1 MSSDSSKK
9 DTKKTLDF
17 NSLELD
23 PSVLKAVNDSGY
35 TTPTEIQSMSI
46 PYILSGRDMIG
57 QAQTGTGKT
66 AAFALP
72 LLSNIETKQNN
83 TQVLVLTPTRELA
96 IQVAEAFKTYS
107 KHLSKINVL
116 PIYGGAPYTEQIRG
130 LKKGAHVVVG
140 TPGRVMDHIRKGS
153 LKLNALNTL
162 VLDEADEM
170 LRMGFIDDVEWVL
183 DQSPDSRQIALFSAT
198 MPTVIRRIAEKY
210 LTQPEIVKVASKTM
224 TASTIRQRFWRVFG
238 LRKLEALT
246 RILELEDHDAML
258 VFVNTKNMTL
268 ELADQLQARGFACE
282 ALNGDIPQSGRER
295 IVERL
300 KRGRLDVLIATDVVA
315 RGLDVERISHVVNY
329 DAPRDDESYVHRIG
343 RTGRAGRSG
352 EAILFISR
360 RETRLLRS
368 IEKTTRQSLTEMEI
382 PSVKKINAL
391 RISRYKKS
399 ILATIEKMQNHKDF
413 EIFSN
418 IINEINEEQED
429 IDLVS
434 IAAALAHMANNNKS
448 FLLNESEFKHL
459 KEQKPFDA
467 RGDSGERSRRPDR
480 GRGGDRKKKA
490 PPGAK
495 ATPLKDMPDVA
506 MQRFRVEVGYDHG
519 VKPGNIVGA
528 IANEAGLDSKMIG
541 QIEIFDD
548 YSVVD
553 LPDGMPKEVFSDL
566 QKAWVCQQQLK
577 ITNLSQSSGKGSARD
592 KKFKAKKGK
601 GRKTNN
607 RAHHQSR
614 QKSES

>member
-1 MSSDSSKK
+1 MSSSSKTTTISF
-9 DTKKTLDF
+9 DSLD
-17 NSLELD
+17 LTQPILQ
-23 PSVLKAVNDSGY
+23 AVEDSGY
-35 TTPTEIQSMSI
+35 TTPSEIQVQSI
-46 PYILSGRDMIG
+46 PHILSGRDMIG

-72 LLSNIETKQNN
+72 LLCNIEPKQKQ

-96 IQVAEAFKTYS
+96 IQVAEAFQTYS
-107 KHLSKINVL
+107 KHLPKINIL
-116 PIYGGAPYTEQIRG
+116 PVYGGAPYSEQLRG

-140 TPGRVMDHIRKGS
+140 TPGRVMDHIRKRS
-153 LKLNALNTL
+153 LNLKNLQTL

-183 DQSPDSRQIALFSAT
+183 EQSPESRQIALFSAT

-210 LTQPEIVKVASKTM
+210 LTEPELVKVASKTV
-224 TASTIRQRFWRVFG
+224 TASTIRQRFWKVYG
-238 LRKLEALT
+238 LNKLDALT

-268 ELADQLQARGFACE
+268 ELADQLQQRGFACE

-329 DAPRDDESYVHRIG
+329 DAPRDNESYVHRIG

-352 EAILFISR
+352 DAILFVSR
-360 RETRLLRS
+360 REGRLLKS
-368 IEKTTRQSLTEMEI
+368 IERSTKQPLTEMEI
-382 PSVKKINAL
+382 PSVKKINEL
-391 RISRYKKS
+391 RISRYKKT
-399 ILATIEKMQNHKDF
+399 ILATIEKLKENKEH
-413 EIFSN
+413 EVFSN
-418 IINEINEEQED
+418 LIN
-429 IDLVS
+429 DLHENDNADKVA
-434 IAAALAHMANNNKS
+434 IAAALAHMANNNKP

-459 KEQKPFDA
+459 KGKKKAFDDA
-467 RGDSGERSRRPDR
+467 FNDRSDR
-480 GRGGDRKKKA
+480 GQKQRKRGDRKKKEA
-490 PPGAK
+490 PDSK
-495 ATPLKDMPDVA
+495 ATPLKGMPDVE
-506 MQRFRVEVGYDHG
+506 MHRYRVEVGYDHG

-541 QIEIFDD
+541 QIEIYDD
-548 YSVVD
+548 YSTVD
-553 LPDGMPKEVFSDL
+553 LPSGMPKEVKQDL
-566 QKAWVCQQQLK
+566 HKAWVCEQQLK
-577 ITNLSQSSGKGSARD
+577 ISSFKDAVSQGSNY
-592 KKFKAKKGK
+592 KTKKGK

-607 RAHHQSR
+607 RAHHQRKQS
-614 QKSES
+614 S

>member
-1 MSSDSSKK
+1 MSSSSN
-9 DTKKTLDF
+9 TTTLSFD
-17 NSLELD
+17 SLELI
-23 PSVLKAVNDSGY
+23 PPILQAVVDSGY
-35 TTPTEIQSMSI
+35 TTPTEIQVQSI
-46 PYILSGRDMIG
+46 PHLLAGKDIIG

-72 LLSNIETKQNN
+72 ILCNLEPGLKQP
-83 TQVLVLTPTRELA
+83 QVLVLTPTRELA
-96 IQVAEAFKTYS
+96 IQVAEFFQTYS
-107 KHLSKINVL
+107 KHLPKIKIL
-116 PIYGGAPYTEQIRG
+116 PVYGGAAYSDQLRG
-130 LKKGAHVVVG
+130 LKNGAQVIVG

-153 LKLNALNTL
+153 LNLKKLQTL

-183 DQSPDSRQIALFSAT
+183 DQCPESRQVALFSAT
-198 MPTVIRRIAEKY
+198 MPTVIRRIAQKY
-210 LTQPEIVKVASKTM
+210 LVEPELIQVASKTM
-224 TASTIRQRFWRVFG
+224 TAPTIRQRYWRVYG
-238 LRKLEALT
+238 LNKLAGLT

-268 ELADQLQARGFACE
+268 ELADQLQQRGFACE
-282 ALNGDIPQSGRER
+282 ALNGDIPQNARER

-329 DAPRDDESYVHRIG
+329 DAPRDNESYVHRIG

-352 EAILFISR
+352 EAILFVSR
-360 RETRLLRS
+360 RETRLLKS
-368 IEKTTRQSLTEMEI
+368 IERTTRQPLTEMEI

-391 RISRYKKS
+391 RISRYKKT
-399 ILATIEKMQNHKDF
+399 ILVTIEKLKNNKDH
-413 EIFSN
+413 EVLSN
-418 IINEINEEQED
+418 LINELHEEENVD
-429 IDLVS
+429 TIE
-434 IAAALAHMANNNKS
+434 IAAALAHMSNNNKS

-459 KEQKPFDA
+459 KEKKTFDDA
-467 RGDSGERSRRPDR
+467 FNDRSPRKRRD
-480 GRGGDRKKKA
+480 GRKKKSD
-490 PPGAK
+490 PGSK
-495 ATPLKDMPDVA
+495 ATPLKGMPDVD
-506 MQRFRVEVGYDHG
+506 MQRYRIEVGYDHG

-553 LPDGMPKEVFSDL
+553 LPSGMPKEVHQDL
-566 QKAWVCQQQLK
+566 QKAWVCSQQLK
-577 ITNLSQSSGKGSARD
+577 LSSMSEPSKT
-592 KKFKAKKGK
+592 KKFNAKKGK

-607 RAHHQSR
+607 RAHHQRKQDS
-614 QKSES
+614 

>member
-1 MSSDSSKK
+1 MSSPTTTPISFD
-9 DTKKTLDF
+9 
-17 NSLELD
+17 SLELL
-23 PSVLKAVNDSGY
+23 PEVLQAVTESGY
-35 TTPTEIQSMSI
+35 TTPTEIQVQSI
-46 PYILSGRDMIG
+46 PPLLAGKDIIG

-72 LLSNIETKQNN
+72 LLSAINAAQKQ
-83 TQVLVLTPTRELA
+83 TQILILAPTRELA
-96 IQVAEAFKTYS
+96 IQVAESFQTYS
-107 KHLSKINVL
+107 KNLPKIKVL
-116 PIYGGAPYTEQIRG
+116 PVYGGAAYTEQLRG
-130 LKKGAHVVVG
+130 LKKGAQIVVG

-153 LKLNALNTL
+153 LKLDNLQTL

-170 LRMGFIDDVEWVL
+170 LRMGFIDDVEWIL
-183 DQSPDSRQIALFSAT
+183 EQTPESRQIALFSAT
-198 MPTVIRRIAEKY
+198 MPTVIRRIAQKY
-210 LTQPEIVKVASKTM
+210 LIEPEMIKVKSKTM

-238 LRKLEALT
+238 LSKTDALT

-268 ELADQLQARGFACE
+268 ELAEQLQARGFACE

-329 DAPRDDESYVHRIG
+329 DAPRDNESYVHRIG

-352 EAILFISR
+352 EAILFVSR
-360 RETRLLRS
+360 RENRLLRS
-368 IEKTTRQSLTEMEI
+368 IEKTTRQPIVEMEI
-382 PSVKKINAL
+382 PSVKKINEL
-391 RISRYKKS
+391 RISRYKKT
-399 ILATIEKMQNHKDF
+399 ILATIEKLKDNKDY
-413 EIFSN
+413 EIFAG
-418 IINEINEEQED
+418 IISQLHEEEGVEMLD
-429 IDLVS
+429 
-434 IAAALAHMANNNKS
+434 IAAALAHMSNRNKQ

-459 KEQKPFDA
+459 KDKRPFDED
-467 RGDSGERSRRPDR
+467 RDSRRDSR
-480 GRGGDRKKKA
+480 SGRKDGRREGRRKKELT
-490 PPGAK
+490 GTR
-495 ATPLKDMPDVA
+495 ATPLKGMPDVD
-506 MQRFRVEVGYDHG
+506 MQRYRVEVGYDHG

-553 LPDGMPKEVFSDL
+553 LPSGMPKDVYQDL

-577 ITNLSQSSGKGSARD
+577 ISTLNDSAAKVRS
-592 KKFKAKKGK
+592 FKPKKGK
-601 GRKTNN
+601 GRKTNK
-607 RAHHQSR
+607 RAHQQRKRSA
-614 QKSES
+614 

>member
-1 MSSDSSKK
+1 MSSPTPSPV
-9 DTKKTLDF
+9 TF
-17 NSLELD
+17 NSLDLLQ
-23 PSVLKAVNDSGY
+23 PILQAVEDTGY
-35 TTPTEIQSMSI
+35 TCPTEIQAQSI
-46 PYILSGRDMIG
+46 PSILAGKDMIG

-72 LLSNIETKQNN
+72 LLSTIEPSKKYPQI
-83 TQVLVLTPTRELA
+83 LVLTPTRELA
-96 IQVAEAFKTYS
+96 IQVAEAFQTYS
-107 KHLSKINVL
+107 KYLPKINIL
-116 PIYGGAPYTEQIRG
+116 PVYGGAAYSEQLRG

-153 LKLNALNTL
+153 LSLDRLQTL

-170 LRMGFIDDVEWVL
+170 LRMGFIEDVEWVL
-183 DQSPDSRQIALFSAT
+183 EQSPESRQIALFSAT

-210 LTQPEIVKVASKTM
+210 LVEPEMVKVASKTV

-238 LRKLEALT
+238 VSKLDALT

-282 ALNGDIPQSGRER
+282 ALNGDIPQAGRER

-300 KRGRLDVLIATDVVA
+300 KRGRLDILIATDVVA
-315 RGLDVERISHVVNY
+315 RGLDVDRISHVVNY
-329 DAPRDDESYVHRIG
+329 DAPRDNESYIHRIG

-352 EAILFISR
+352 EAILFVSK
-360 RETRLLRS
+360 RENRLIKS
-368 IEKTTRQSLTEMEI
+368 IEKTTKQALTEMEV

-391 RISRYKKS
+391 RISRYKKT
-399 ILATIEKMQNHKDF
+399 ILSTIEKLKDNKDF
-413 EIFSN
+413 DVFSKL
-418 IINEINEEQED
+418 INELHEEEQVD
-429 IDLVS
+429 TVS
-434 IAAALAHMANNNKS
+434 IAAALAHMGNRSKQ
-448 FLLNESEFKHL
+448 FLLNENEFKHL
-459 KEQKPFDA
+459 K
-467 RGDSGERSRRPDR
+467 DSSPVTNRSR
-480 GRGGDRKKKA
+480 DRKKKSA
-490 PPGAK
+490 PGKK
-495 ATPLKDMPDVA
+495 AIPLKGMPDVQ
-506 MQRFRVEVGYDHG
+506 MERYRVEVGYDHG

-541 QIEIFDD
+541 QIEIYDD
-548 YSVVD
+548 HSVVD
-553 LPDGMPKEVFSDL
+553 LPSGMPKEVYQDL

-577 ITNLSQSSGKGSARD
+577 ISSIAGAPMTKA

-607 RAHHQSR
+607 REHHQGKRSG
-614 QKSES
+614 

>member
-1 MSSDSSKK
+1 MSSSSAAK
-9 DTKKTLDF
+9 DNKKTVDF
-17 NSLELD
+17 NSLELL
-23 PSVLKAVNDSGY
+23 PAVLKAVEDSGY
-35 TTPTEIQSMSI
+35 TTPTEIQTMSI
-46 PYILSGRDMIG
+46 PHILSGKDMIG

-72 LLSNIETKQNN
+72 LLSNIQANNKN

-96 IQVAEAFKTYS
+96 IQVAEAFQTYA
-107 KHLSKINVL
+107 KHLVKINVL
-116 PIYGGAPYTEQIRG
+116 PVYGGAPYSEQLRG
-130 LKKGAHVVVG
+130 LKKGAQIVVG
-140 TPGRVMDHIRKGS
+140 TPGRVMDHIRKKS
-153 LKLNALNTL
+153 LKLDNLNTL

-170 LRMGFIDDVEWVL
+170 LRMGFIEDVEWVL
-183 DQSPDSRQIALFSAT
+183 EQSPESRQIALFSAT

-210 LTQPEIVKVASKTM
+210 LCQPEIVKVASKTM
-224 TASTIRQRFWRVFG
+224 TASTIRQRYWRVYG
-238 LRKLEALT
+238 LGKLEALT

-315 RGLDVERISHVVNY
+315 RGLDVERISHVVNF
-329 DAPRDDESYVHRIG
+329 DAPRDNESYVHRIG

-368 IEKTTRQSLTEMEI
+368 IEKTTRQPLTEMEI
-382 PSVKKINAL
+382 PSVKKINTL

-399 ILATIEKMQNHKDF
+399 ILSTIEKMQNHKDF
-413 EIFSN
+413 QLFSD
-418 IINEINEEQED
+418 IINEIDQEEEN
-429 IDLVS
+429 IDLVA
-434 IAAALAHMANNNKS
+434 IAAALAHMANNKQS
-448 FLLNESEFKHL
+448 FLINESEFKHL
-459 KEQKPFDA
+459 KENKPFDV
-467 RGDSGERSRRPDR
+467 RGDSSEKRSRRPDR
-480 GRGGDRKKKA
+480 PKRGDRNKKS
-490 PPGAK
+490 PPGA
-495 ATPLKDMPDVA
+495 AAIPLKDMPDVS
-506 MQRFRVEVGYDHG
+506 MQRYRVEVGYDHG

-541 QIEIFDD
+541 QIEIYDD

-553 LPDGMPKEVFSDL
+553 LPDGMPKEVFRDL

-577 ITNLSQSSGKGSARD
+577 ITSMSKAAGQAEKSN
-592 KKFKAKKGK
+592 KKFNAKKGK
-601 GRKTNN
+601 GRKNNN
-607 RAHHQSR
+607 RAHHQRMQS
-614 QKSES
+614 S